1 MKVINSFLWECL
13 AIIPSVLMAQT
24 ANKQPNIVLILADDM
39 GRECLGCYGSTYQTP
54 NLDKLSEIGVRFDN
68 CFSQPLSTPSRVQL
82 MTGKYNNKNYSCF
95 GHLNQKE
102 KTFAHLAK
110 DAGYTTMIAGK
121 WQLGRNRNLPNH
133 FGFDHYCLWQL
144 SYDRMIKERYA
155 APLIEQDGNIK
166 LYSNNEYGPDIF
178 TQYVIDFIEEN
189 KTKPFFIYYP
199 MVLVHNPFY
208 PTPQSDVWTDP
219 SMREVRNTANF
230 TKMVEHVDKN
240 INMIFNKLENLNLLN
255 NTIIIFIGD
264 NGTNRNIRTTMKDGT
279 IVRGGKGLT
288 IDTGVRV
295 PMIVYWEK
303 ITIQS
308 MNVQI

>member
-199 MVLVHNPFY
+199 MVLVHDPFY
-208 PTPQSDVWTDP
+208 PTPQSDAWKDP

-230 TKMVEHVDKN
+230 AKMVEHVDKN
-240 INMIFNKLENLNLLN
+240 INMIFNK
-255 NTIIIFIGD
+255 
-264 NGTNRNIRTTMKDGT
+264 
-279 IVRGGKGLT
+279 
-288 IDTGVRV
+288 
-295 PMIVYWEK
+295 
-303 ITIQS
+303 
-308 MNVQI
+308 